1 MMDDGWDGGEVRSEF
16 LDRLEVR
23 CLNLYYTSICMIN
36 DVITWI
42 LWMKDIMA
50 LLIAWGSQE

>member
-23 CLNLYYTSICMIN
+23 CLNLYIYLH
-36 DVITWI
+36 D
-42 LWMKDIMA
+42 
-50 LLIAWGSQE
+50 